1 MGNNKKEID
10 EYLGII
16 TNKLLSSS
24 ILTKDNLNLKEYEI
38 LSKNIDFF
46 KDFYK
51 RYFSLELLYSNG
63 SFQIRKVSKSSP
75 IGLGNMAKKEDYVFF
90 VLILSELVEYE
101 KGNTFFWNNIVDLA
115 NKKYRLIFGEYI
127 DTKDLYRYSRATKK
141 YLSDKDHKFIEIRE
155 EENPD
160 DESAEILYTL
170 LKEVKSDEFNKIDLE
185 KYFIKRNFKERKD
198 IRNTVSAISQFL
210 LLNGYMDADNAPEL
224 YPILIYDEK
233 VRGRVYHIFERLN
246 YDKLGYVLLN
256 IGNSHTLC
264 YIGDLNFPKN
274 NESSGVL
281 FLELISKINNR
292 NNITKKEL
300 KEFAKE
306 SLTYKDRKTIKNN
319 FNSIFKDLL
328 EKMIYFGFL
337 KNTDIE
343 NNFEIT
349 EFCKH
354 VNAYYDDNDKEEI
367 LNKKKGKNKNDGQ
380 MSFV

>member
-233 VRGRVYHIFERLN
+233 VRGRVYHIF
-246 YDKLGYVLLN
+246 D
-256 IGNSHTLC
+256 
-264 YIGDLNFPKN
+264 
-274 NESSGVL
+274 
-281 FLELISKINNR
+281 
-292 NNITKKEL
+292 
-300 KEFAKE
+300 
-306 SLTYKDRKTIKNN
+306 
-319 FNSIFKDLL
+319 FKDLL

-367 LNKKKGKNKNDGQ
+367 LNKKKGRNKNDGQ